1 VIRIAE
7 LSDSVDIQQLIQPY
21 ISDFAINAE
30 GEQKFSQFALEQL
43 LQQTE
48 VNYFVYERAS
58 KIIGVIAYREPA
70 HLVHFF
76 VDQADQG
83 QGIGRLLW
91 NYLLQSL
98 EDGNPQ
104 QVSVNSS
111 CNAVAVYE
119 KFGFQCISD
128 VCEFGGLRFIKMLRL
143 KSSCA

>member
-1 VIRIAE
+1 MIRIAE
-7 LSDSVDIQQLIQPY
+7 LPDSVDIQQLIQPY
-21 ISDFAINAE
+21 ISDFAIHAE

-48 VNYFVYERAS
+48 VHYFVYERAS
-58 KIIGVIAYREPA
+58 KIMGVIAYREPA

>member
-1 VIRIAE
+1 MIRIAE

-21 ISDFAINAE
+21 ISDFAIHAE
-30 GEQKFSQFALEQL
+30 GEQKFSQSALERL
-43 LQQTE
+43 LQQTK
-48 VNYFVYERAS
+48 VHYFVYERAS
-58 KIIGVIAYREPA
+58 KIISVIAYREPT

-76 VDQADQG
+76 VDQAYQG

-111 CNAVAVYE
+111 CNAVAVYK
-119 KFGFQCISD
+119 KFGFECISD

>member
-1 VIRIAE
+1 MIRIAE

-21 ISDFAINAE
+21 ISDFAIHAE

-48 VNYFVYERAS
+48 VHYFVYERAS
-58 KIIGVIAYREPA
+58 KIMGVIAYREPA
-70 HLVHFF
+70 YLVHFF